1 MCIRDRG
8 KTVGVQQGTIQET
21 FAKQKL
27 APNGVNVQSYQNQ
40 DQVYAD
46 LVSGRIDVAMQ
57 DMLQAEGGFMKSP
70 QGKGYVNTAIHDEL
84 LPADTAV
91 GIRKGNDEFKTFVNK
106 GIAAIHADGTY
117 DKIQKKYFGDL
128 NLYDPK

>member
-1 MCIRDRG
+1 
-8 KTVGVQQGTIQET
+8 
-21 FAKQKL
+21 
-27 APNGVNVQSYQNQ
+27 
-40 DQVYAD
+40 
-46 LVSGRIDVAMQ
+46 MQ
-57 DMLQAEGGFMKSP
+57 DMLQAQDGFMKSP
-70 QGKGYVNTAIHDEL
+70 EAKGFVNTPIHDDL
-84 LPADTAV
+84 LPADTAI

>member
-1 MCIRDRG
+1 
-8 KTVGVQQGTIQET
+8 
-21 FAKQKL
+21 
-27 APNGVNVQSYQNQ
+27 QSYQNQ

-70 QGKGYVNTAIHDEL
+70 QGKGYTNTAIHDEL

-106 GIAAIHADGTY
+106 GIAAIHADGT
-117 DKIQKKYFGDL
+117 
-128 NLYDPK
+128 